1 MRLSELIKNLPD
13 KRVIGNADIPIAGI
27 AYDSRRV
34 GKGFIFV
41 AISGQHL
48 DGCSF
53 ISDAIGRGA
62 SVIVAGEAAADT
74 GLTQVVVPDVR
85 DAMARLSAAFY
96 REPSRNMTLMGVTG
110 TNGKTTITYLIESIL
125 SAAGCN
131 VGVIGTVNYRYAGKT
146 FSAPHTTP
154 EAPDL
159 NMILREMVDNGV
171 THCTMEVSSHA
182 LAQKRVDGCRFT
194 GAVFTNLTQDHLD
207 YHGTMER
214 YFESKSRLF
223 TDFITGA
230 GGGFS
235 VINID
240 DPWGVKL
247 NLRLKTQDSRLKTL
261 RYSLNSNTEIHP
273 GQASFSE
280 RGIDAILN
288 TPIGRINISSFLL
301 GDYNLQN
308 IMAAV
313 GAGIGLG
320 LDRGVIENGVTSLK
334 RVDGR
339 LERILSKG
347 GFQAVVDY
355 AHTGDA
361 LERVLNTLKPLAK
374 GRLITVFGCGGDRD
388 RGKRPVM
395 GEIATRISDFTII
408 TSDNP
413 RSEDPLEII
422 EEIERGINT
431 GDRSQGLGVRKILD
445 AEFQE
450 LQTPNSELRTAYAV
464 IPDRHDAIRVALNM
478 AAPKDIILVA
488 GKGHEDYQIVGSR
501 RIPFDDTREIK
512 MALEER
518 EGVRAAG

>member
-48 DGCSF
+48 DGRSF
-53 ISDAIGRGA
+53 INDAIGRGA
-62 SVIVAGEAAADT
+62 SVIVAEEAAADT
-74 GLTQVVVPDVR
+74 DVTQVVVPDVR

-159 NMILREMVDNGV
+159 NMILREMVDNGI
-171 THCTMEVSSHA
+171 THCAMEVSFHA
-182 LAQKRVDGCRFT
+182 LAQ
-194 GAVFTNLTQDHLD
+194 NHLD
-207 YHGTMER
+207 YHGKMEG

-240 DPWGVKL
+240 DPWGRRLSEKLRTLNIGLQGLNKKPEIFSYSINGDSDIKPVK
-247 NLRLKTQDSRLKTL
+247 
-261 RYSLNSNTEIHP
+261 
-273 GQASFSE
+273 ASFSE

-288 TPIGRINISSFLL
+288 TSIGRINISSFLL

-320 LDRGVIENGVTSLK
+320 LNRGVIENGVTSLK

-347 GFQAVVDY
+347 GFHAVVDY

-395 GEIATRISDFTII
+395 GEIATRLSDFTII

-413 RSEDPLEII
+413 RSEEPMEII
-422 EEIERGINT
+422 KEIETGIKNCN
-431 GDRSQGLGVRKILD
+431 KAI
-445 AEFQE
+445 E
-450 LQTPNSELRTAYAV
+450 LQLQTLNSELRTAYAV
-464 IPDRHDAIRVALNM
+464 IPDRHDAIRAAINM
-478 AAPKDIILVA
+478 AAPKEIILVA
-488 GKGHEDYQIVGSR
+488 GKGHEDYQIVGGR
-501 RIPFDDTREIK
+501 RSPFDDTREIK
-512 MALEER
+512 MAIEER

>member
-34 GKGFIFV
+34 DKGFIFV

-48 DGCSF
+48 DGRSF
-53 ISDAIGRGA
+53 INDAIGRGA
-62 SVIVAGEAAADT
+62 SVIVAEEAAADT
-74 GLTQVVVPDVR
+74 DVTQVVVPDVR

-159 NMILREMVDNGV
+159 NMILREMVDNGI
-171 THCTMEVSSHA
+171 THCAMEVSSHA

-240 DPWGVKL
+240 DPWGRRLSEKLRTLNIGLQGLNKKPEIFSYSINGDSDIKPVK
-247 NLRLKTQDSRLKTL
+247 
-261 RYSLNSNTEIHP
+261 
-273 GQASFSE
+273 ASFSE

-288 TPIGRINISSFLL
+288 TSIGRINISSFLL

-320 LDRGVIENGVTSLK
+320 LNRDVIENGVTSLK

-347 GFQAVVDY
+347 GFHAVVDY

-395 GEIATRISDFTII
+395 GEIATRLSDFTII

-413 RSEDPLEII
+413 RSEEPMEII
-422 EEIERGINT
+422 KEIETGIKNCN
-431 GDRSQGLGVRKILD
+431 KAI
-445 AEFQE
+445 E
-450 LQTPNSELRTAYAV
+450 LQLQTLNSELRTAYAV
-464 IPDRHDAIRVALNM
+464 IPDRHDAIRAAINM

-512 MALEER
+512 MAIEER

>member
-34 GKGFIFV
+34 DKGFIFV

-48 DGCSF
+48 DGRSF

-74 GLTQVVVPDVR
+74 GVTQVVVPDVR

-96 REPSRNMTLMGVTG
+96 REPSRDMTLMGVTG

-131 VGVIGTVNYRYAGKT
+131 AGVIGTVNYRYAGKT

-171 THCTMEVSSHA
+171 THCAMEVSSHA

-223 TDFITGA
+223 TDFIAGA

-235 VINID
+235 VVNID
-240 DPWGVKL
+240 DPWGKKL
-247 NLRLKTQDSRLKTL
+247 LNCKLQIANCKFI
-261 RYSLNSNTEIHP
+261 RYSLKQDADIWP
-273 GQASFSE
+273 VKASFSE

-320 LDRGVIENGVTSLK
+320 LDRDVIENGVTSLK
-334 RVDGR
+334 KVDGR

-395 GEIATRISDFTII
+395 GEISTRISDFTII

-422 EEIERGINT
+422 KEIERGINT
-431 GDRSQGLGVRKILD
+431 GDRGQGLGVRKILD

-464 IPDRHDAIRVALNM
+464 IPDRHNAIRAAINM

-512 MALEER
+512 MAIEER